1 MDFLAHKDKQNSAEI
16 SMAVN
21 AKFLVLDHMLKDR
34 YIQRSQES
42 SLSDGTWNDKEAY
55 QIHPSKRQD
64 FPAPASY

>member
-1 MDFLAHKDKQNSAEI
+1 MDFLAHKDKHSSSDV

-42 SLSDGTWNDKEAY
+42 SLSDGTWNDKKAY
-55 QIHPSKRQD
+55 QIYPSKRQD
-64 FPAPASY
+64 FPAPATY